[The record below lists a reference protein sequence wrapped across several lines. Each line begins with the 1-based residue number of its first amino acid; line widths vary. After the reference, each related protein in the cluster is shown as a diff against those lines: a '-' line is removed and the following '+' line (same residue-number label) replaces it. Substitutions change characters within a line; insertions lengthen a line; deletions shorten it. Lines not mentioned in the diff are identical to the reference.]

1 MKKTLCLIPIFHIL
15 LFTFLLFILRS
26 SKEVL
31 IPLFCRIS
39 RSLNYSN
46 WICIQSVLDLFW
58 PLACIVSNNGIE
70 ISSSNGIEISEY
82 DRLFHLNNSLS
93 MTDVHQG
100 ILELMWTLKAP
111 YRNYFLSRKSF
122 LFSKCTANV
131 LIVQQLKYKN
141 NTCTD
146 MIKIYDIFLAWYLAW
161 KRVSASYYPTILLN
175 NMQEKGINCNSIL
188 LLSIIPISSLS
199 FSHVIN
205 L

>member
-1 MKKTLCLIPIFHIL
+1 MKDVLIYYTKHVNSSPPPLKVLLPWIKKTQCLIPTFHIL

-141 NTCTD
+141 NTYVQIWSGF
-146 MIKIYDIFLAWYLAW
+146 MISFLHDILHE
-161 KRVSASYYPTILLN
+161 R
-175 NMQEKGINCNSIL
+175 E
-188 LLSIIPISSLS
+188 
-199 FSHVIN
+199 
-205 L
+205 